1 MSLGGCSRKGDYP
14 GWQLLVRQADR
25 LAREND
31 LTDMHFAAVAAA
43 AAVGVPARD
52 VAGGQRSKVASDA
65 VVAKVCD
72 LVAGGG

>member
-1 MSLGGCSRKGDYP
+1 M
-14 GWQLLVRQADR
+14 RQADR

-31 LTDMHFAAVAAA
+31 LTDMHFAAVAVAAVAAAAAAA